1 VGDRL
6 PALDAMTI
14 QAYYTWRLAGNAGM
28 RLDVVPDG
36 ADVLLSARP

>member
-1 VGDRL
+1 
-6 PALDAMTI
+6 MTI